1 MVESVQSDLYVRL
14 AQQVLDERIRQDL
27 TEWYQNSNEVKIF
40 ITGRTGVGKSTLV
53 NGLVGEQMAKE
64 GDSLDPETSEVK
76 AWVSEYRSISVTVW
90 DSPGLQDGTNME
102 SRYLDD
108 MRTKCSDMDLSIYCV
123 SFKETRFFKGCAD
136 IVAMTKLTNVFGE
149 KMWKNAMFVLTFA
162 NLAEDLDSRIL
173 EADDDDEKVRLFRE
187 KLHLWRETLTNALID
202 DVGVDKEIAER
213 IHVVPA
219 GHASI
224 PELID
229 RPQWLSPIWFTALY
243 AMNSRAQ
250 PAMVKLNYHR
260 IVDNPKEIRDEDLK
274 NFIEKQPLIF
284 SQRGEL
290 IGARYGASGL
300 GKAIGSIVGDDTSVE
315 IKMALELYSN
325 SNNI

>member
-64 GDSLDPETSEVK
+64 GDGLDPETSEVK
-76 AWVSEYRSISVTVW
+76 AWVSEYRSINVTVW

-202 DVGVDKEIAER
+202 DVGVDKAIAER

>member
-1 MVESVQSDLYVRL
+1 MANKVHSDLYVRF
-14 AQQVLDERIRQDL
+14 AQQVLDERIRQEL
-27 TEWYQNSNEVKIF
+27 TEWFQSSNEVKIF

-76 AWVSEYRSISVTVW
+76 AWGSEYRSIQVTVW
-90 DSPGLQDGTNME
+90 DSPGLQDGTNQE
-102 SRYLDD
+102 SSYLDD
-108 MRTKCSDMDLSIYCV
+108 MREKCSDMDLSIYCV

-136 IVAMTKLTNVFGE
+136 IVAMTKLTQVFGE
-149 KMWKNAMFVLTFA
+149 RMWKNAMFVLTFA

-173 EADDDDEKVRLFRE
+173 EADDDEERIRLFQE
-187 KLHLWRETLTNALID
+187 KLRLWKETLTDALIN
-202 DVGVDKEIAER
+202 DVGVDKAIARR
-213 IHVVPA
+213 IQVVPA

-260 IVDNPKEIRDEDLK
+260 IVDKPDEIRDEDLK

-290 IGARYGASGL
+290 IGEKFGASGR
-300 GKAIGSIVGDDTSVE
+300 GKVIGSMLGDDTSAE
-315 IKMALELYSN
+315 IQMALELYSN
-325 SNNI
+325 M